1 VLPNPRLLWW
11 GLTPRLARREVD
23 ENAVEA
29 PEGRVND
36 IVVRRLGAADV
47 ELALDTFR
55 FMAEVF
61 DEGGGPLSA
70 EYAATLLRRPDFWAL
85 TALEAGKPIGGITAH
100 VLPMTRQEAR
110 ELFIYDLAVRA
121 THQRRGVGRC
131 LVETLCSAAAAAGV
145 SVAFV
150 PADVEDE
157 HAVAFYRALGGDA
170 APVTIFTFEQPTA
183 DRRAAS

>member
-1 VLPNPRLLWW
+1 VFDNARLLWW
-11 GLTPRLARREVD
+11 GLTPRPARREMN

-55 FMAEVF
+55 LMADVF

-70 EYAATLLRRPDFWAL
+70 EYAAT
-85 TALEAGKPIGGITAH
+85 
-100 VLPMTRQEAR
+100 
-110 ELFIYDLAVRA
+110 
-121 THQRRGVGRC
+121 HQRRGVGRR

-157 HAVAFYRALGGDA
+157 HAVAFYRALGGEA
-170 APVTIFTFEQPTA
+170 APVTIFTFEQPAA